1 MQRDEHPLQEEFVL
15 LFEGNGEAV
24 DDAAQDLEQLGDAV
38 ELLELVDEAE
48 EDVVDLLADEGA
60 QAQELAVDAVQD
72 GLEEVALAGIL
83 TVEQIQDI

>member
-1 MQRDEHPLQEEFVL
+1 MQRDEHPLQEELVL

-60 QAQELAVDAVQD
+60 
-72 GLEEVALAGIL
+72 
-83 TVEQIQDI
+83 